1 MTLPSILEA
10 IRKSPP
16 EDLAEVWAELA
27 QTVRDGSSPKLITD
41 RAGRAL
47 GYFFAVETN
56 PPPPPDETPED
67 RAELLRRLA
76 AIDNDYSTKEM
87 KELIRRGGRA
97 SSPES

>member
-1 MTLPSILEA
+1 MTLPTILEA

-27 QTVRDGSSPKLITD
+27 RTVGDSSSPKLISD
-41 RAGRAL
+41 RTGRAL

-56 PPPPPDETPED
+56 PPPPPEETPED
-67 RAELLRRLA
+67 QAELLRRLA
-76 AIDNDYSTKEM
+76 TIDNAYSTEEM
-87 KELIRRGGRA
+87 KAFIRRGGRA

>member
-1 MTLPSILEA
+1 VTLPSILEA

-27 QTVRDGSSPKLITD
+27 RTVADSPSPKLIAD
-41 RAGRAL
+41 RTGRAL

-56 PPPPPDETPED
+56 PPPPPEDTPEQ

-76 AIDNDYSTKEM
+76 AIDNTYSTEEM
-87 KELIRRGGRA
+87 KELIGRGGRV

>member
-27 QTVRDGSSPKLITD
+27 RTVADSPSPTLIAD
-41 RAGRAL
+41 RTGRAL

-56 PPPPPDETPED
+56 PPPPPEDTPEQ

-76 AIDNDYSTKEM
+76 TIDNAYSTDEM
-87 KELIRRGGRA
+87 KELIERGGRA

>member
-10 IRKSPP
+10 IRNSPP

-27 QTVRDGSSPKLITD
+27 RTAAGDSSPKLIAD
-41 RAGRAL
+41 RTGRAL

-56 PPPPPDETPED
+56 PPPPPEDTPEQ

-76 AIDNDYSTKEM
+76 TIDDDCSTEEM
-87 KELIRRGGRA
+87 KEFIRRGSRA